1 MANTIIRTETDGGIT
16 FGDYTLQ
23 EKTKV
28 SDYIVEGDSYKLKT
42 FREITKLEKNDN
54 FLYESVPGTNV
65 TDFRA
70 NFEGMCFTVSGDEN
84 AQLTL
89 GLNEEEEYEVLLDGV
104 NVGRM
109 TTNISGKLS
118 ISVELSEGKSVEVKV
133 IRR

>member
-1 MANTIIRTETDGGIT
+1 MADTIIRTEADGGIS
-16 FGDYTLQ
+16 FGDYNLP

-42 FREITKLEKNDN
+42 FREITKLEKNET
-54 FLYESVPGTNV
+54 FLYESVPGTTV

-70 NFEGMCFTVSGDEN
+70 NFEGMCFTVEGKEN

-89 GLNEEEEYEVLLDGV
+89 GLNEEEEYEVLLDDV

-118 ISVELSEGKSVEVKV
+118 ISVELAEGKSVDVKV
-133 IRR
+133 VRR